1 MERCAVAET
10 LPSRAAMTSASHRLS
25 AAGRG
30 PLRLRGR
37 GHCVSGEV
45 GLRSVSVLIRAAF
58 TGLVVVGLMAGCA
71 GRPKGVLL
79 PVEMAEPVPG
89 ASLVDMAVATT
100 RQRSAERGEMFTG
113 ERARAIDFANIVVS
127 VPPDSARKKGD
138 VQWPKKLPGNPATD
152 FVTVKAEDMDLA
164 QARSWFNRKIKA
176 SPKRQAL
183 VFIHGF
189 NNRFEDAV
197 YRFAQIVHDSDAKV
211 VPILFTWPSRG
222 SVLAYGYDRES
233 TNYSRDA
240 LELLLKALA
249 DDPNVDE
256 VSVMAHSMGNWVA
269 LEALRQ
275 MAIRDKRVAPK
286 IKNVMLAAPDV
297 DVDVF
302 RRQMVDIGPKGP
314 NFTLFVSRDDRAL
327 QVSRRVW
334 GNVQRLGQIDV
345 AQEPLASE
353 LAADRIT
360 VIDLTKLHTD
370 DRLNHAKFA
379 SSPEVVQLIGARLAS
394 GQTMTDSHAALGD
407 KLVAVTTGTAA
418 SVGTAAGLIVSAPVA
433 IIDPHT
439 RDSYDD
445 QIRALG
451 DTFQDNASSA
461 GSLLQPRSG
470 VNY

>member
-1 MERCAVAET
+1 M
-10 LPSRAAMTSASHRLS
+10 
-25 AAGRG
+25 
-30 PLRLRGR
+30 
-37 GHCVSGEV
+37 
-45 GLRSVSVLIRAAF
+45 RSVS
-58 TGLVVVGLMAGCA
+58 GLLRVGLSGFVVLALLVGCA

-79 PVEMAEPVPG
+79 PVEISTPVPG
-89 ASLVDMAVATT
+89 ASTVDMAVATT

-127 VPPDSARKKGD
+127 VPPDNVRKKGD

-164 QARSWFNRKIKA
+164 QAKAWFNRKIKA

-197 YRFAQIVHDSDAKV
+197 YRFAQIIHDSDAPV

-240 LELLLKALA
+240 LELLLTALA

-256 VSVMAHSMGNWVA
+256 VSILAHSMGNWVA

-275 MAIRDKRVAPK
+275 MAIRDKRVPSK
-286 IKNVMLAAPDV
+286 IKNVMLASPDV

-302 RRQMVDIGPKGP
+302 RRQMVDIGPTGP
-314 NFTLFVSRDDRAL
+314 SFTLFVSRDDRAL

-334 GNVQRLGQIDV
+334 GNVERLGQIDV
-345 AQEPLASE
+345 SQEPYASE
-353 LAADRIT
+353 MSADRIT

-370 DRLNHAKFA
+370 DKLNHAKFA
-379 SSPEVVQLIGARLAS
+379 ASPEVVQLIGTRLAS
-394 GQTMTDSHAALGD
+394 GQAMTDSHVALGD
-407 KLVAVTTGTAA
+407 KLVAVTTGAAA
-418 SVGTAAGLIVSAPVA
+418 SVGTAAGLIVTAPVA
-433 IIDPHT
+433 IIDAQT
-439 RDSYDD
+439 RENYDD
-445 QIRALG
+445 QIRAWGSSL
-451 DTFQDNASSA
+451 QDNANST
-461 GSLLQPRSG
+461 GDLLVTKQG
-470 VNY
+470 VRY

>member
-1 MERCAVAET
+1 MI
-10 LPSRAAMTSASHRLS
+10 
-25 AAGRG
+25 
-30 PLRLRGR
+30 
-37 GHCVSGEV
+37 
-45 GLRSVSVLIRAAF
+45 GLL
-58 TGLVVVGLMAGCA
+58 AGCA

-79 PVEMAEPVPG
+79 PVEISAPVPG
-89 ASLVDMAVATT
+89 SSTVDMAVATT

-127 VPPDSARKKGD
+127 IPPDNARKIGD

-152 FVTVKAEDMDLA
+152 FVTVKAEDMDLP
-164 QARSWFNRKIKA
+164 QARAWFNSKIKQ

-240 LELLLKALA
+240 LELLLTALA

-256 VSVMAHSMGNWVA
+256 VSILAHSMGNMVA

-275 MAIRDKRVAPK
+275 MAIRDKRVPAK
-286 IKNVMLAAPDV
+286 IRNVMLASPDV

-302 RRQMVDIGPKGP
+302 RRMMVDIGPTGP
-314 NFTLFVSRDDRAL
+314 KMTLFVSRDDRAL

-334 GNVQRLGQIDV
+334 GNVERLGQIDV
-345 AQEPLASE
+345 SQEPYASE
-353 LAADRIT
+353 MSADGIT

-370 DRLNHAKFA
+370 DKLNHAKFA
-379 SSPEVVQLIGARLAS
+379 ASPEVVQLIGTRLAS
-394 GQTMTDSHAALGD
+394 GQTMTDSHVALGD
-407 KLVAVTTGTAA
+407 KLVAVTTGAAA
-418 SVGTAAGLIVSAPVA
+418 SVGTAAGLIVTAPVA
-433 IIDPHT
+433 IVDAQT
-439 RDSYDD
+439 RENYDD
-445 QIRALG
+445 QVRAWGNSL
-451 DTFQDNASSA
+451 QDNAGSA
-461 GSLLQPRSG
+461 GELLTTQSG
-470 VNY
+470 VRY

>member
-1 MERCAVAET
+1 MI
-10 LPSRAAMTSASHRLS
+10 
-25 AAGRG
+25 
-30 PLRLRGR
+30 
-37 GHCVSGEV
+37 
-45 GLRSVSVLIRAAF
+45 GLL
-58 TGLVVVGLMAGCA
+58 AGCA

-79 PVEMAEPVPG
+79 PVEISAPVPG
-89 ASLVDMAVATT
+89 SSTVDMAVATT

-127 VPPDSARKKGD
+127 IPPDNARKIGD

-152 FVTVKAEDMDLA
+152 FVTVKAEDMDLP
-164 QARSWFNRKIKA
+164 QARAWFNSKIKQ

-240 LELLLKALA
+240 LELLLTALA

-256 VSVMAHSMGNWVA
+256 VSILAHSMGNMVA

-275 MAIRDKRVAPK
+275 MAIRDKRVPAK
-286 IKNVMLAAPDV
+286 IRNVMLASPDV

-302 RRQMVDIGPKGP
+302 RRMMVDIGPTGP
-314 NFTLFVSRDDRAL
+314 KMTLFVSRDDRAL

-334 GNVQRLGQIDV
+334 GNVERLGQIDV
-345 AQEPLASE
+345 SQEPYASE
-353 LAADRIT
+353 MSADGIA

-370 DRLNHAKFA
+370 DKLNHAKFA
-379 SSPEVVQLIGARLAS
+379 ASPEVVQLIGTRLAS
-394 GQTMTDSHAALGD
+394 GQTMTDSHVALGD
-407 KLVAVTTGTAA
+407 KLVAVTTGAAA
-418 SVGTAAGLIVSAPVA
+418 SVGTAAGLIVTAPVA
-433 IIDPHT
+433 IVDAQT
-439 RDSYDD
+439 RENYDD
-445 QIRALG
+445 QVRAWGNSL
-451 DTFQDNASSA
+451 QDNAGSA
-461 GSLLQPRSG
+461 GELLTTQSG
-470 VNY
+470 VRY

>member
-1 MERCAVAET
+1 M
-10 LPSRAAMTSASHRLS
+10 
-25 AAGRG
+25 
-30 PLRLRGR
+30 
-37 GHCVSGEV
+37 
-45 GLRSVSVLIRAAF
+45 
-58 TGLVVVGLMAGCA
+58 TGLVVIGLLAGCA

-79 PVEMAEPVPG
+79 PVDISTPVPG
-89 ASLVDMAVATT
+89 SSTVDMAVATT

-127 VPPDSARKKGD
+127 IPPDSARKKGD
-138 VQWPKKLPGNPATD
+138 VQWPRKLPGNPATD

-164 QARSWFNRKIKA
+164 QARTWFNAKIKQ

-240 LELLLKALA
+240 LELLLSALA

-256 VSVMAHSMGNWVA
+256 VSILAHSMGNMVA

-275 MAIRDKRVAPK
+275 MAIRDKRVPAK
-286 IKNVMLAAPDV
+286 IKNVMLASPDV

-302 RRQMVDIGPKGP
+302 RRMMVDIGTTGP
-314 NFTLFVSRDDRAL
+314 QMTLFVSRDDRAL

-334 GNVQRLGQIDV
+334 GNVERLGQIDV
-345 AQEPLASE
+345 TQEPYASE
-353 LAADRIT
+353 MSAEGIT
-360 VIDLTKLHTD
+360 VIDLTKLRTD
-370 DRLNHAKFA
+370 DKLNHAKFA
-379 SSPEVVQLIGARLAS
+379 ASPEVVQLIGTRLAS
-394 GQTMTDSHAALGD
+394 GQTMTDSHVALGD
-407 KLVAVTTGTAA
+407 KLVAVTTGAAA
-418 SVGTAAGLIVSAPVA
+418 SVGTAAGLIVTAPVA
-433 IIDPHT
+433 VLDAQT
-439 RDSYDD
+439 RETYDD
-445 QIRALG
+445 QVRAWGKSL
-451 DTFQDNASSA
+451 QDNASST
-461 GSLLQPRSG
+461 GELLTTQQG
-470 VNY
+470 VRY